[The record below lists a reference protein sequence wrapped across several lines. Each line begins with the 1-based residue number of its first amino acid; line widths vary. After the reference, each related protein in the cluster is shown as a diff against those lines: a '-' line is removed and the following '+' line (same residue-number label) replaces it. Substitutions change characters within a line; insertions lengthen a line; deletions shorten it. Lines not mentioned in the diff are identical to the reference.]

1 MEFGLML
8 EIRLHLSFVFAYEP
22 KMCMQVFASL
32 AQRIFRWMCVSCSTP
47 QFECGNQ
54 ISLHLHHNACLAVS
68 PPPLS
73 LPPFLSPPLPLPVS
87 LALHFRLSLP
97 RCLPYNSFFFPRNHH
112 FLPALR
118 LSPSA
123 FERIYM
129 AVVCIMA
136 TLLTI
141 KLHCTLAQR
150 LKFP

>member
-73 LPPFLSPPLPLPVS
+73 LPPFLSLPPSLSLSLSLYILGSLCPVVSPITRSSS
-87 LALHFRLSLP
+87 LATIISFLHFV
-97 RCLPYNSFFFPRNHH
+97 
-112 FLPALR
+112 FL
-118 LSPSA
+118 
-123 FERIYM
+123 
-129 AVVCIMA
+129 
-136 TLLTI
+136 
-141 KLHCTLAQR
+141 HQR
-150 LKFP
+150 SREFIWLWCA